1 MRRLGRGAG
10 PCSRTSTVT
19 SVLTAYLLGLLGL
32 IVIAITCVTL
42 GDLWLLLWAVGIV
55 ALLRAIAKGELL

>member
-1 MRRLGRGAG
+1 
-10 PCSRTSTVT
+10 VT

-42 GDLWLLLWAVGIV
+42 GDLWLLLWAVGVV
-55 ALLRAIAKGELL
+55 ALLQAIAKGELL